1 MELAKNESIDTILT
15 DLFIPKMSGLQLL
28 SSLRDL
34 NILTPVIIITGSID
48 ASTLQERY
56 QLHKFQ
62 ILEKPFDPLQAL
74 EIVQRSLDAGFNLR
88 KADPEVEECDKEAQ
102 ASAEKIKKSKLF
114 KKALANSRLPRKP
127 SSK

>member
-88 KADPEVEECDKEAQ
+88 KADPEVEECDKEPQ